1 LNPTHNQGPISPAS
15 LGHIAARIARG
26 LGFQERLLMTWRP
39 RICPFHRL
47 VEHVSQDSR
56 VLDIGCGNGLWLLL
70 LAELNW
76 IREGIGLDIS
86 SHRIRTAQRLQ
97 GNRDHLRFCAVN
109 PDDPGPTDP
118 VDCVTMIDVIHH
130 VPPQRHRA
138 FVQAAAKHAA
148 SRILIKDIDPAAKFK
163 SGANTLHDLV
173 LSRQRPRYCHP
184 EDLCTWLGESGFKV
198 RLRQRCD
205 MLWYSHFLIVAD
217 RI

>member
-1 LNPTHNQGPISPAS
+1 MMA
-15 LGHIAARIARG
+15 
-26 LGFQERLLMTWRP
+26 WRP

-47 VEHVSQDSR
+47 VEHVRQGSR
-56 VLDIGCGNGLWLLL
+56 VLDIGCGNGLWLFL
-70 LAELNW
+70 LAELKR
-76 IREGIGLDIS
+76 ISGGVGMDIS
-86 SHRIRTAQRLQ
+86 PQRIQTAEQLR
-97 GNRDHLRFCAVN
+97 GTRNSLRFCAVN
-109 PDDPGPTDP
+109 PDDPWPTDP

-138 FVQAAAKHAA
+138 FVQAAAKNAA
-148 SRILIKDIDPAAKFK
+148 SRILIKDIDPSAKFK

-173 LSRQRPRYCHP
+173 LSRQRPRYCRP
-184 EDLCTWLGESGFKV
+184 DDLCTWLGESGFKV